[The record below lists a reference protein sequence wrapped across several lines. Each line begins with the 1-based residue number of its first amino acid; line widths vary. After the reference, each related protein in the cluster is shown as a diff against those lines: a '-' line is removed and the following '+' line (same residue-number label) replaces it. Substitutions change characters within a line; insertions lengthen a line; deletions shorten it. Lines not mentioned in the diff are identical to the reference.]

1 MDRSQ
6 GDNAPVKIR
15 SVSIQNFRGIK
26 NCEWKLDR
34 RLACLVGPGDS
45 TKTTILEAI
54 GLTLSRSYRP
64 RFGDADF
71 HRCNTEEPI
80 KIEVAVAE
88 LPDAL
93 IAEQSLGKDRSGIGP
108 NGSFQHDPQEGTEE
122 CLIVRMVVDQT
133 LEPRWTVV
141 RPEEGTDEGK
151 PISAAQRR
159 ALGFF
164 RLGEDSDSHLR
175 WGRGSALNE
184 VSEDTDEA
192 GGVVLAAHREARIA
206 AFDAIPSQLQE
217 AAGRVQK
224 ASRKLGA
231 GPYRALRPGLDP
243 AGSSGRF
250 PLLLHDE
257 VIPLTSQGLGTRR
270 LTGIAIQEQ
279 AVVGGSIIAV
289 DEIEHG
295 LDPHRLCHLLRY
307 LKAATKR
314 EDLQVI
320 LTTHAPVTI
329 AALEAADICVVRSE
343 AGKTTVAAVPS
354 DLDEVQG
361 AVRHAPSALLGRR
374 VLIGEGATE
383 AGFIRRL
390 CGYGDERR
398 GALDEPTSITAGV
411 EIVNGGGGDQALQR
425 AIVFSKLGYP
435 SAVLVDNDDSEI
447 DARVAEA
454 ENAGVVIVRWSSGR
468 AIEDEFAHSLS
479 AAGLREFVALGIGN
493 RGEESIR
500 AQVEAQLGKAP
511 GDLEG
516 VDPFTWTEEGADEE
530 EALRM
535 ALAAAAK
542 GTKAKG
548 EGRGEEARREERSA
562 WFKRED
568 HGERLAELW
577 RAHHAE
583 MREES
588 ALPEVLEKIKAF
600 VYGG

>member
-1 MDRSQ
+1 M
-6 GDNAPVKIR
+6 KIR
-15 SVSIQNFRGIK
+15 SVSIQNFRGIQS
-26 NCEWKLDR
+26 CEWKLDG

-45 TKTTILEAI
+45 TKTTIVEAI
-54 GLTLSRSYRP
+54 GLALSRSYRP

-71 HRCNTEEPI
+71 YCCDPKAPI

-88 LPDAL
+88 LPEEL
-93 IAEQSLGKDRSGIGP
+93 IAEQSLGKDRSGVRPDGA
-108 NGSFQHDPQEGTEE
+108 FEHDPGEGTEE

-141 RPEEGTDEGK
+141 RPEKGLDEGK

-164 RLGEDSDSHLR
+164 RIGEDSDLHLR

-184 VSEDTDEA
+184 ISEDSDEA
-192 GGVVLAAHREARIA
+192 GSVVLAAHREARTA

-217 AAGRVQK
+217 AAGSVQK

-231 GPYRALRPGLDP
+231 ARYQALRPGLDP

-257 VIPLTSQGLGTRR
+257 VIPLTSHGLGTRR

-279 AVVGGSIIAV
+279 AVIGGSIIAV

-320 LTTHAPVTI
+320 LTTHSPVVI
-329 AALEAADICVVRSE
+329 AALEAADICVVRSD
-343 AGKTTVAAVPS
+343 AGRTTVAAVSS
-354 DLDEVQG
+354 DLNEVQG
-361 AVRHAPSALLGRR
+361 AVRHAPSALLGSR

-390 CGYGDERR
+390 CGYGDEKRQ
-398 GALDEPTSITAGV
+398 ALDKPTSVTAGV
-411 EIVNGGGGDQALQR
+411 GIVNGGGGDQALQR

-435 SAVLVDNDDSEI
+435 SAVLLDNDDSEI
-447 DARVAEA
+447 EARIEEA
-454 ENAGVVIVRWSSGR
+454 EKASVAVVRWSPGK
-468 AIEDEFAHSLS
+468 AIEDEFAHGLGAS
-479 AAGLREFVALGIGN
+479 GLRQFVALGIEN

-511 GDLEG
+511 GELRG
-516 VDPFTWTEEGADEE
+516 VDPFAWTGEGEAEEK
-530 EALRM
+530 ALRM

-542 GTKAKG
+542 GTKPKAK
-548 EGRGEEARREERSA
+548 ESGRALREERSA

-577 RAHHAE
+577 REHHGE
-583 MREES
+583 IREES
-588 ALPEVLEKIKAF
+588 ALPNVLEEVRAF
-600 VYGG
+600 VYDG

>member
-1 MDRSQ
+1 
-6 GDNAPVKIR
+6 
-15 SVSIQNFRGIK
+15 
-26 NCEWKLDR
+26 
-34 RLACLVGPGDS
+34 LVGPGDS

-54 GLTLSRSYRP
+54 GLALSRSYRP

-108 NGSFQHDPQEGTEE
+108 DGGFQHDPQEGTEE
-122 CLIVRMVVDQT
+122 CLIVRLVVDQT

-141 RPEEGTDEGK
+141 RPEEGADEGK
-151 PISAAQRR
+151 PISAAQRQ

-164 RLGEDSDSHLR
+164 RVGEDSDSHLR

-184 VSEDTDEA
+184 VSEDSGEA

-231 GPYRALRPGLDP
+231 GPYQALRPGLDP
-243 AGSSGRF
+243 ASSSGKF

-279 AVVGGSIIAV
+279 AVLGGSIIAV

-320 LTTHAPVTI
+320 LTTHSPVAI
-329 AALEAADICVVRSE
+329 AALEAVDICVVRSDV
-343 AGKTTVAAVPS
+343 GRTTVAAVSS
-354 DLDEVQG
+354 DLDVVQG
-361 AVRHAPSALLGRR
+361 AARHAPSALLSRR

-383 AGFIRRL
+383 TGFIRRL
-390 CGYGDERR
+390 CGYGDEKR
-398 GALDEPTSITAGV
+398 GALNEPTSITAGV
-411 EIVNGGGGDQALQR
+411 AIVNGGGGDQALQR

-435 SAVLVDNDDSEI
+435 SAVLIDNDDSEI
-447 DARVAEA
+447 DTRVAEA
-454 ENAGVVIVRWSSGR
+454 KKAGVAVVRWSPGR
-468 AIEDEFAHSLS
+468 AIEDEFAHGLS
-479 AAGLREFVALGIGN
+479 AAGLREFVALGVEN

-500 AQVEAQLGKAP
+500 TQVGAQLGKAP

-516 VDPFTWTEEGADEE
+516 VDPFTWTGEGVDEE
-530 EALRM
+530 KALRM

-542 GTKAKG
+542 GAKVKG
-548 EGRGEEARREERSA
+548 EGGGKARRDERSA

-583 MREES
+583 IREES
-588 ALPEVLEKIKAF
+588 ALPEALEKVKAF
-600 VYGG
+600 VYDR

>member
-1 MDRSQ
+1 M
-6 GDNAPVKIR
+6 KIR

-54 GLTLSRSYRP
+54 GLALSRSYRP
-64 RFGDADF
+64 RFEDADF

-108 NGSFQHDPQEGTEE
+108 DGSFQHDPQEGTEE

-164 RLGEDSDSHLR
+164 RVGEDSDSHLR

-184 VSEDTDEA
+184 MSEDSDEA
-192 GGVVLAAHREARIA
+192 GSVVLAAHRKARIA
-206 AFDAIPSQLQE
+206 AFDAVPSQLQE
-217 AAGRVQK
+217 AATSVQK

-231 GPYRALRPGLDP
+231 GPYQALRPGLDP

-307 LKAATKR
+307 LRAATKR

-320 LTTHAPVTI
+320 LTTHSPVTI

-343 AGKTTVAAVPS
+343 AGRTAVAAVPS
-354 DLDEVQG
+354 GLDEVQG

-390 CGYGDERR
+390 CGYGDEKRE
-398 GALDEPTSITAGV
+398 ALDEPTSITAGV

-435 SAVLVDNDDSEI
+435 SAVLVDNDDSEV

-454 ENAGVVIVRWSSGR
+454 KKAGVAVVRWSSGR
-468 AIEDEFAHSLS
+468 AIEDEFAHGLG
-479 AAGLREFVALGIGN
+479 AAGLRRFVALGIEN
-493 RGEESIR
+493 RGEESVR
-500 AQVEAQLGKAP
+500 AKVAAQLDRP
-511 GDLEG
+511 QSELVG
-516 VDPFTWTEEGADEE
+516 VDPFAWCAEDEE
-530 EALRM
+530 ERLRN

-542 GTKAKG
+542 GEKAGG
-548 EGRGEEARREERSA
+548 EDGKRDEKAA

-577 RAHHAE
+577 RSHHSE
-583 MREES
+583 VRTGS
-588 ALPEVLEKIKAF
+588 ALSAVLDKVKAF
-600 VYGG
+600 VYDG

>member
-1 MDRSQ
+1 MDRSR
-6 GDNAPVKIR
+6 GDNASVKIR

-54 GLTLSRSYRP
+54 GLALSRSYRP

-71 HRCNTEEPI
+71 HHCNTEEPI

-93 IAEQSLGKDRSGIGP
+93 IAEQSLGKDRSGIEPDGA
-108 NGSFQHDPQEGTEE
+108 FQHDPQEGTEE
-122 CLIVRMVVDQT
+122 CLIVRMVVDRT

-151 PISAAQRR
+151 PISAAQRQ

-164 RLGEDSDSHLR
+164 RVGEDSDSHLR

-184 VSEDTDEA
+184 VSEDSDEA

-231 GPYRALRPGLDP
+231 GPYQALRPGLDP

-314 EDLQVI
+314 GDLQVI
-320 LTTHAPVTI
+320 LTTHSPVTI

-354 DLDEVQG
+354 DLEEVQG

-398 GALDEPTSITAGV
+398 GALDQPTSITAGV

-447 DARVAEA
+447 DARVAKA
-454 ENAGVVIVRWSSGR
+454 EKAGVAIVRWSPGR
-468 AIEDEFAHSLS
+468 AIEDEFAHGLG
-479 AAGLREFVALGIGN
+479 AAGLRQFVALGIEN
-493 RGEESIR
+493 RGEESVR
-500 AQVEAQLGKAP
+500 ARVAAQL
-511 GDLEG
+511 DRLQSELLG
-516 VDPFTWTEEGADEE
+516 VDPFAWCAEDEE
-530 EALRM
+530 ERLRN

-542 GTKAKG
+542 GEKAGG
-548 EGRGEEARREERSA
+548 EDGKRDEKAA

-583 MREES
+583 IRKES
-588 ALPEVLEKIKAF
+588 ALPEALEKVKAF
-600 VYGG
+600 VYGS